1 MHPII
6 LLVCVKIFMYIRNN
20 ITDILGMIARKYFK
34 DLVQEA
40 LQIFPVCALIGPRQ
54 CGKTTLANII
64 KDSFDPVYHFDL
76 EDPYDL
82 QKMDSPKL
90 LLESL
95 EGLVIIDEIQLRP
108 DLFPYLRVLVDKNS
122 NIKLL
127 ILGSASQ
134 DLIRQSS
141 ETLAG
146 RIQYIELTPFNIR
159 EVGDIKKLWERGGF
173 PSSYLAS
180 SDDRSHKWRKAYI
193 ATFLER
199 DLASMGFRISPQKMR
214 KLWIMLAHY
223 HGNIVNYSDLGRSLG
238 LTDKTIRAH
247 IEVLEGTFMVRC
259 LRSWFENIKKRQ
271 VKAPKIYIRDSGL
284 LHSLLGIQDASVAF
298 HPKLGA
304 SWEGFALEGLVSTL
318 EADSDDLYYWRTQNG
333 AELDLLVFQGG
344 KRIGYE
350 FKYTDSPKVTLSM
363 HIALKD
369 LALNTLNIVVPG
381 KDSFPIH
388 ERINVIGL
396 DSLENN

>member
-1 MHPII
+1 
-6 LLVCVKIFMYIRNN
+6 MYIRITITN
-20 ITDILGMIARKYFK
+20 IHEMVDRKYFRK
-34 DLVQEA
+34 LVQEA

-54 CGKTTLANII
+54 CGKTTLANTI
-64 KDSFDPVYHFDL
+64 KGSFDPVYHFDL

-82 QKMDSPKL
+82 KKMDSPKL

-108 DLFPYLRVLVDKNS
+108 ELFPYLRVLVDKNP

-173 PSSYLAS
+173 PSSYLAP
-180 SDDRSHKWRKAYI
+180 SDVRSHKWRKAYI
-193 ATFLER
+193 STFLER

-214 KLWIMLAHY
+214 RLWIMLAHY
-223 HGNIVNYSDLGRSLG
+223 HGNIINYSDLGRSLG

-304 SWEGFALEGLVSTL
+304 SWEGFALEELSSTL

-369 LALNTLNIVVPG
+369 LALETLNIVVPG

-396 DSLENN
+396 DSLKNS

>member
-1 MHPII
+1 MH
-6 LLVCVKIFMYIRNN
+6 IRNYKPN
-20 ITDILGMIARKYFK
+20 IHGMISRTHYQKM
-34 DLVQEA
+34 VQEA
-40 LQIFPVCALIGPRQ
+40 LHIFPVCALIGPRQ

-76 EDPYDL
+76 EDPSDL
-82 QKMDSPKL
+82 KKMDTPKL

-95 EGLVIIDEIQLRP
+95 EGLVIIDEIQRRP
-108 DLFPYLRVLVDKNS
+108 ELFPYIRVLVDKNP
-122 NIKLL
+122 NIRLL

-134 DLIRQSS
+134 DLIHQSS

-159 EVGDIKKLWERGGF
+159 EVEDIKKLWERGGL

-180 SDDRSHKWRKAYI
+180 SEAISQKWRKAYI
-193 ATFLER
+193 STFLER
-199 DLASMGFRISPQKMR
+199 DLASMGFNVSPKKMR
-214 KLWIMLAHY
+214 QLWMMLAHC

-238 LTDKTIRAH
+238 LTDKSIRAY

-259 LRSWFENIKKRQ
+259 LCAWFENIKKRQ
-271 VKAPKIYIRDSGL
+271 VKSPKVYIRNSGL
-284 LHSLLGIQDASVAF
+284 LHSLLGIQDASVVS

-304 SWEGFALEGLVSTL
+304 SWEGFALEEVSSAL
-318 EADSDDLYYWRTQNG
+318 EADYNDLYYWRTQNG
-333 AELDLLVFQGG
+333 AELDLMVLQGG

-350 FKYTDSPKVTLSM
+350 FKYTDAPKTTLSM

-369 LALNTLNIVVPG
+369 LALETLNIVVPG
-381 KDSFPIH
+381 KDAFPIH
-388 ERINVIGL
+388 EKINVIGL
-396 DSLENN
+396 DSLKNR

>member
-1 MHPII
+1 
-6 LLVCVKIFMYIRNN
+6 MYIRNN

-199 DLASMGFRISPQKMR
+199 DLASMGFRISP
-214 KLWIMLAHY
+214 
-223 HGNIVNYSDLGRSLG
+223 
-238 LTDKTIRAH
+238 
-247 IEVLEGTFMVRC
+247 
-259 LRSWFENIKKRQ
+259 
-271 VKAPKIYIRDSGL
+271 
-284 LHSLLGIQDASVAF
+284 
-298 HPKLGA
+298 
-304 SWEGFALEGLVSTL
+304 
-318 EADSDDLYYWRTQNG
+318 
-333 AELDLLVFQGG
+333 
-344 KRIGYE
+344 
-350 FKYTDSPKVTLSM
+350 
-363 HIALKD
+363 
-369 LALNTLNIVVPG
+369 
-381 KDSFPIH
+381 
-388 ERINVIGL
+388 
-396 DSLENN
+396 